1 MKHHTTDRRAFPCA
15 KPLLLAICAAGSL
28 ALGTASAQQVLD
40 IQPTAGQPTLIL
52 PAATG
57 RNKAPATAAS
67 NAPASSGSATPLVAD
82 VDLGQATAPA
92 SSPTPTARSTTID
105 ATPTQTQL
113 VQGGVARRAAAAMAQ
128 GTPAETTMAST
139 GNRAAGK
146 STVATAAKAKA
157 ALPAGD
163 RPGIERAVF
172 ARLPIRVGLPVQ
184 RERLITL
191 PGPAALHVPGDIDSV
206 ARVEAIDRTIYV
218 TALVPFAPIRIVAEL
233 IDGGQQ
239 IPLDLVAN
247 AQTSAASA
255 ELEVFLDK
263 KPASGAVAAVD
274 SAQAEGTPSV
284 DMVELTR
291 YASRML
297 YAPRRLAGAKA
308 GIQQVQVSTKPV
320 IGLVRGG
327 LVESVPLG
335 QWRSA
340 GLYVTAV
347 RVTNKSAQPFELPL
361 EHLRGRWLA
370 VTAQHGRIGPAGSE
384 TDTTALYLICDR
396 AFDACL

>member
-1 MKHHTTDRRAFPCA
+1 MSDHSPFLAGHALRA
-15 KPLLLAICAAGSL
+15 SL
-28 ALGTASAQQVLD
+28 AALVVFATM
-40 IQPTAGQPTLIL
+40 PTLAQHVQDIAPAAAQPPLIAL
-52 PAATG
+52 PAAG
-57 RNKAPATAAS
+57 QRPAPT
-67 NAPASSGSATPLVAD
+67 SSTSSPPMVAE
-82 VDLGQATAPA
+82 VDLGQAGTAAAGA
-92 SSPTPTARSTTID
+92 SSAPMP
-105 ATPTQTQL
+105 Q
-113 VQGGVARRAAAAMAQ
+113 GVAARAAAAARDLGASASAGQ
-128 GTPAETTMAST
+128 AAPIPRAKPAARP
-139 GNRAAGK
+139 GNRSVAA
-146 STVATAAKAKA
+146 SDAAA
-157 ALPAGD
+157 PSD
-163 RPGIERAVF
+163 RPGVERAVF
-172 ARLPIRVGLPVQ
+172 NRQPVRVGLPVQ

-191 PGPAALHVPGDIDSV
+191 PGPAALHVPADIESV

-233 IDGGQQ
+233 IDGGRQ

-247 AQTSAASA
+247 AQTSGASA
-255 ELEVFLDK
+255 ELEVFLDR
-263 KPASGAVAAVD
+263 SGRQEAAAG
-274 SAQAEGTPSV
+274 AQAATESGPPAA

-291 YASRML
+291 FASRML
-297 YAPRRLAGAKA
+297 YAPRRLATTRP
-308 GIQQVQVSTKPV
+308 GISQVQVSTKPV
-320 IGLVRGG
+320 PGLVRGG
-327 LVESVPLG
+327 LVETVPLG

>member
-1 MKHHTTDRRAFPCA
+1 MKHHTIDRTASRWE
-15 KPLLLAICAAGSL
+15 KHLLVAVCAASCLASGS
-28 ALGTASAQQVLD
+28 ASAQQVLD
-40 IQPTAGQPTLIL
+40 IQPSAGQPALIL

-57 RNKAPATAAS
+57 GSKAPAAAATK
-67 NAPASSGSATPLVAD
+67 APASSGSTTPLVAD

-92 SSPTPTARSTTID
+92 SSPNPASRMTAGEA
-105 ATPTQTQL
+105 ATAQAQPAP
-113 VQGGVARRAAAAMAQ
+113 GGVARRAAAAMAQ
-128 GTPAETTMAST
+128 GTPAETLTAST
-139 GNRAAGK
+139 GNRAAVK
-146 STVATAAKAKA
+146 SSAAAKAKA
-157 ALPAGD
+157 ASPAMD

-172 ARLPIRVGLPVQ
+172 ARLPVRVGLPVL

-263 KPASGAVAAVD
+263 KPASGASGASE
-274 SAQAEGTPSV
+274 SAQAEGTPSS

-320 IGLVRGG
+320 PGLVRGG

>member
-1 MKHHTTDRRAFPCA
+1 MKAHIHRSLGKLWLCGSVTALAMLMP
-15 KPLLLAICAAGSL
+15 PLAR
-28 ALGTASAQQVLD
+28 AQQVQD
-40 IQPTAGQPTLIL
+40 IKPAVAQPPLIPL
-52 PAATG
+52 PGTG
-57 RNKAPATAAS
+57 AVSPNPSGKASPV
-67 NAPASSGSATPLVAD
+67 VAD
-82 VDLGQATAPA
+82 LDLGQVPSGTGTT
-92 SSPTPTARSTTID
+92 SSAAAAAAGAEPMPVSKS
-105 ATPTQTQL
+105 Q
-113 VQGGVARRAAAAMAQ
+113 GVAQRAAAAAAQ
-128 GTPAETTMAST
+128 GGAVEGVHPAPVKPGAKGSARPSKAS
-139 GNRAAGK
+139 AA
-146 STVATAAKAKA
+146 AAA
-157 ALPAGD
+157 APD
-163 RPGIERAVF
+163 RLGIERAVF
-172 ARLPIRVGLPVQ
+172 ARLPVRVGLPVL

-191 PGPAALHVPGDIDSV
+191 PGPAALHVPGDIETV
-206 ARVEAIDRTIYV
+206 ARIETIDRTIYV

-239 IPLDLVAN
+239 IPLDLVAT
-247 AQTSAASA
+247 AQTAAASA

-263 KPASGAVAAVD
+263 SPARSNAA
-274 SAQAEGTPSV
+274 SAQDSSSEGPPAA

-291 YASRML
+291 FASRML
-297 YAPRRLAGAKA
+297 YAPRRLATARA

-320 IGLVRGG
+320 PALVRGG

-361 EHLRGRWLA
+361 EHLRGRWLS

>member
-1 MKHHTTDRRAFPCA
+1 MR
-15 KPLLLAICAAGSL
+15 
-28 ALGTASAQQVLD
+28 
-40 IQPTAGQPTLIL
+40 
-52 PAATG
+52 
-57 RNKAPATAAS
+57 
-67 NAPASSGSATPLVAD
+67 
-82 VDLGQATAPA
+82 
-92 SSPTPTARSTTID
+92 
-105 ATPTQTQL
+105 
-113 VQGGVARRAAAAMAQ
+113 
-128 GTPAETTMAST
+128 
-139 GNRAAGK
+139 
-146 STVATAAKAKA
+146 
-157 ALPAGD
+157 PAGARESTD

-172 ARLPIRVGLPVQ
+172 ARLPVRVGLPVL

-191 PGPAALHVPGDIDSV
+191 PGPAALHVPADIETV
-206 ARVEAIDRTIYV
+206 ARIETIDRTIYV

-233 IDGGQQ
+233 IEGGQQ

-247 AQTSAASA
+247 TQTGAASA

-263 KPASGAVAAVD
+263 SPTRSAASPSQGSPNEGPPAA
-274 SAQAEGTPSV
+274 

-297 YAPRRLAGAKA
+297 YAPRRLATART

-320 IGLVRGG
+320 AGLVRGG
-327 LVESVPLG
+327 LVEAVPLG

-347 RVTNKSAQPFELPL
+347 RVTNKASQPFELPL
-361 EHLRGRWLA
+361 EHLRGRWIA

-384 TDTTALYLICDR
+384 TDTTALYLVCDR

>member
-1 MKHHTTDRRAFPCA
+1 MSDHTPYLAGHLAGHALRA
-15 KPLLLAICAAGSL
+15 SL
-28 ALGTASAQQVLD
+28 AALAVFAAVPALAQQVQD
-40 IQPTAGQPTLIL
+40 IA
-52 PAATG
+52 PAATQPPLIALPVAG
-57 RNKAPATAAS
+57 QKPV
-67 NAPASSGSATPLVAD
+67 PASSTASPPVVAE
-82 VDLGQATAPA
+82 VDLGQAGTVAAGASPAPV
-92 SSPTPTARSTTID
+92 P
-105 ATPTQTQL
+105 Q
-113 VQGGVARRAAAAMAQ
+113 GVAARAAAAARDS
-128 GTPAETTMAST
+128 GTSASSGQAAPIPRAKPAAKNT
-139 GNRAAGK
+139 NRAAASSG
-146 STVATAAKAKA
+146 TAA
-157 ALPAGD
+157 PSD
-163 RPGIERAVF
+163 RPGVERAVF
-172 ARLPIRVGLPVQ
+172 NRQPVRVGLPVQ

-191 PGPAALHVPGDIDSV
+191 PGPAALHVPADIESV

-233 IDGGQQ
+233 IDGGRQ

-247 AQTSAASA
+247 AQTSGASA
-255 ELEVFLDK
+255 ELEVFLDRAGSREASAGAAAATEAGP
-263 KPASGAVAAVD
+263 PAA
-274 SAQAEGTPSV
+274 

-291 YASRML
+291 FASRML
-297 YAPRRLAGAKA
+297 YAPRRLATTRP
-308 GIQQVQVSTKPV
+308 GISQVQVSTKPV
-320 IGLVRGG
+320 PGLVRGG
-327 LVESVPLG
+327 LVETVPLG

>member
-1 MKHHTTDRRAFPCA
+1 MSETLRPIPRR
-15 KPLLLAICAAGSL
+15 PLLWGSL
-28 ALGTASAQQVLD
+28 SGLTMLMSPLAFSQQVQD
-40 IQPTAGQPTLIL
+40 ITPAAGQPPLITL
-52 PAATG
+52 PAA
-57 RNKAPATAAS
+57 NS
-67 NAPASSGSATPLVAD
+67 NASASAPSRPARASSSTGAPVDATPPLVAD
-82 VDLGQATAPA
+82 VDLGQATGNAA
-92 SSPTPTARSTTID
+92 SSGPAPSTGEPM
-105 ATPTQTQL
+105 APKPQ
-113 VQGGVARRAAAAMAQ
+113 GVARRAAAAAQ
-128 GTPAETTMAST
+128 EPIAAPLAS
-139 GNRAAGK
+139 A
-146 STVATAAKAKA
+146 AAKSGAK
-157 ALPAGD
+157 PANRPAKPSPVGAGAID

-172 ARLPIRVGLPVQ
+172 ARLPVRVGLPVQ

-191 PGPAALHVPGDIDSV
+191 PGPAALHVPGDIESV
-206 ARVEAIDRTIYV
+206 ARIETIDRTIYV

-233 IDGGQQ
+233 IEGGQQ

-247 AQTSAASA
+247 PQTSGASA

-263 KPASGAVAAVD
+263 TPARSSGASGAGAAD
-274 SAQAEGTPSV
+274 GAAESMPAA

-291 YASRML
+291 FASRML
-297 YAPRRLAGAKA
+297 YAPRRLATTRP
-308 GIQQVQVSTKPV
+308 GIQQVQVANKPV
-320 IGLVRGG
+320 PGLVRGG
-327 LVESVPLG
+327 LVEAVPLG

-370 VTAQHGRIGPAGSE
+370 VTAQHGRIGAAGSE

>member
-1 MKHHTTDRRAFPCA
+1 MSDHTPYLAGHLAGHALRA
-15 KPLLLAICAAGSL
+15 SL
-28 ALGTASAQQVLD
+28 AALAVFAAVPALAQQVQD
-40 IQPTAGQPTLIL
+40 IAPAAAQSPLIAL
-52 PAATG
+52 PAAG
-57 RNKAPATAAS
+57 QKPATASSTAS
-67 NAPASSGSATPLVAD
+67 PPVVAE
-82 VDLGQATAPA
+82 VDLGQAGTVAAGTSPAPM
-92 SSPTPTARSTTID
+92 P
-105 ATPTQTQL
+105 Q
-113 VQGGVARRAAAAMAQ
+113 GVAARAAAAARDP
-128 GTPAETTMAST
+128 GTSASSGQAAPIPRAKPAARNA
-139 GNRAAGK
+139 NRAGAP
-146 STVATAAKAKA
+146 SAAA
-157 ALPAGD
+157 AAASD
-163 RPGIERAVF
+163 RPGVERAIFNRQPV
-172 ARLPIRVGLPVQ
+172 RVGLPVQ

-191 PGPAALHVPGDIDSV
+191 PGPAALHVPADIESV

-233 IDGGQQ
+233 IDGGRQ

-247 AQTSAASA
+247 AQTSGASA
-255 ELEVFLDK
+255 ELEVFLDRAGSREASAGAAAATEAGP
-263 KPASGAVAAVD
+263 PAA
-274 SAQAEGTPSV
+274 

-291 YASRML
+291 FASRML
-297 YAPRRLAGAKA
+297 YAPRRLATTRP
-308 GIQQVQVSTKPV
+308 GISQVQVSTKPV
-320 IGLVRGG
+320 PGLVRGG
-327 LVESVPLG
+327 LVETVPLG

>member
-1 MKHHTTDRRAFPCA
+1 MPDHTPT
-15 KPLLLAICAAGSL
+15 LAGHALRVSL
-28 ALGTASAQQVLD
+28 AALAVFAAVPALAQQVQD
-40 IQPTAGQPTLIL
+40 IAPAAAQPPLIAL
-52 PAATG
+52 PAAG
-57 RNKAPATAAS
+57 QKP
-67 NAPASSGSATPLVAD
+67 APASSTTSPPVVAE
-82 VDLGQATAPA
+82 VDLGQAGTVAA
-92 SSPTPTARSTTID
+92 GASPTPV
-105 ATPTQTQL
+105 PQ
-113 VQGGVARRAAAAMAQ
+113 GVAARAAAAARDS
-128 GTPAETTMAST
+128 GTSASSGQAAPISRAKPAARNA
-139 GNRAAGK
+139 NRAGAP
-146 STVATAAKAKA
+146 SAAA
-157 ALPAGD
+157 ASD
-163 RPGIERAVF
+163 RPGVERAVF
-172 ARLPIRVGLPVQ
+172 NRQPVRVGLPVQ

-191 PGPAALHVPGDIDSV
+191 PGPAALHVPADIESV

-233 IDGGQQ
+233 IDGGRQ

-247 AQTSAASA
+247 AQTSGASA
-255 ELEVFLDK
+255 ELEVFLDRTGSREASAGAAAATEAGP
-263 KPASGAVAAVD
+263 PAA
-274 SAQAEGTPSV
+274 

-291 YASRML
+291 FASRML
-297 YAPRRLAGAKA
+297 YAPRRLATTRP
-308 GIQQVQVSTKPV
+308 GISQVQVSTKPV
-320 IGLVRGG
+320 PGLVRGG
-327 LVESVPLG
+327 LVETVPLG

>member
-1 MKHHTTDRRAFPCA
+1 MPELLHHHASRS
-15 KPLLLAICAAGSL
+15 LLWGALAGL
-28 ALGTASAQQVLD
+28 ALISNTAALAQQVQD
-40 IQPTAGQPTLIL
+40 IQPAGNQPPMITL
-52 PAATG
+52 PASGTS
-57 RNKAPATAAS
+57 KAAEPAGNAS
-67 NAPASSGSATPLVAD
+67 PMVAD
-82 VDLGQATAPA
+82 IDLGQTPGGSRSLPSTSDTAAPK
-92 SSPTPTARSTTID
+92 P
-105 ATPTQTQL
+105 
-113 VQGGVARRAAAAMAQ
+113 QGIARRAAAAAQ
-128 GTPAETTMAST
+128 GTPETTTASPTPAALT
-139 GNRAAGK
+139 GKGRGRAAMR
-146 STVATAAKAKA
+146 
-157 ALPAGD
+157 PAGARESTD

-172 ARLPIRVGLPVQ
+172 ARLPVRVGLPVL

-191 PGPAALHVPGDIDSV
+191 PGPAALHVPADIETV
-206 ARVEAIDRTIYV
+206 ARIETIDRTIYV

-233 IDGGQQ
+233 IEGGQQ

-247 AQTSAASA
+247 TQTGAASA

-263 KPASGAVAAVD
+263 SPPRSAASPSQGSPNEGPPAA
-274 SAQAEGTPSV
+274 

-297 YAPRRLAGAKA
+297 YAPRRLATART

-320 IGLVRGG
+320 AGLVRGG
-327 LVESVPLG
+327 LVEAVPLG

-347 RVTNKSAQPFELPL
+347 RVTNKASQPFELPL
-361 EHLRGRWLA
+361 EHLRGRWIA

-384 TDTTALYLICDR
+384 TDTTALYLVCDR

>member
-1 MKHHTTDRRAFPCA
+1 MSDHTPYLAGHALRA
-15 KPLLLAICAAGSL
+15 SL
-28 ALGTASAQQVLD
+28 AALAVFAAVPALAQQVQD
-40 IQPTAGQPTLIL
+40 IAPAAAQPPLIAL
-52 PAATG
+52 PAAG
-57 RNKAPATAAS
+57 QKP
-67 NAPASSGSATPLVAD
+67 APASSTTSPPVVAE
-82 VDLGQATAPA
+82 VDLGKAGTVAA
-92 SSPTPTARSTTID
+92 GASPTPV
-105 ATPTQTQL
+105 PQ
-113 VQGGVARRAAAAMAQ
+113 GVAARAAAAARDS
-128 GTPAETTMAST
+128 GTSASSGQAAPIPRAKPAAKNA
-139 GNRAAGK
+139 NRAGAP
-146 STVATAAKAKA
+146 SAVATS
-157 ALPAGD
+157 D
-163 RPGIERAVF
+163 RPGVERAVF
-172 ARLPIRVGLPVQ
+172 NRQPVRVGLPVQ

-191 PGPAALHVPGDIDSV
+191 PGPAALHVPADIESV

-233 IDGGQQ
+233 IDGGRQ

-247 AQTSAASA
+247 AQTSGASA
-255 ELEVFLDK
+255 ELEVFLDRSGSREASAGAAAATEAGP
-263 KPASGAVAAVD
+263 PAA
-274 SAQAEGTPSV
+274 

-291 YASRML
+291 FASRML
-297 YAPRRLAGAKA
+297 YAPRRLATTRP
-308 GIQQVQVSTKPV
+308 GISQVLVSTKPV
-320 IGLVRGG
+320 PGLVRGG
-327 LVESVPLG
+327 LVETVPLG

>member
-1 MKHHTTDRRAFPCA
+1 MPDLTPCRAGLRPR
-15 KPLLLAICAAGSL
+15 LSVL
-28 ALGTASAQQVLD
+28 ALAAFVALPVLAQQVQD
-40 IQPTAGQPTLIL
+40 ITPAAAQPPLIAL
-52 PAATG
+52 PAAG
-57 RNKAPATAAS
+57 QKPAPT
-67 NAPASSGSATPLVAD
+67 SSTTSPPMVAD
-82 VDLGQATAPA
+82 VDLGQAGTAA
-92 SSPTPTARSTTID
+92 AGSSPAPM
-105 ATPTQTQL
+105 PQ
-113 VQGGVARRAAAAMAQ
+113 GVAARAAAAARDS
-128 GTPAETTMAST
+128 GTSASPGQAAPIPRAKPAAKNA
-139 GNRAAGK
+139 NRAAASSG
-146 STVATAAKAKA
+146 AAAMS
-157 ALPAGD
+157 D
-163 RPGIERAVF
+163 RPGVERAVF
-172 ARLPIRVGLPVQ
+172 NRQPVRVGLPVQ

-191 PGPAALHVPGDIDSV
+191 PGPAALHVPADIESV

-233 IDGGQQ
+233 IDGGRQ

-247 AQTSAASA
+247 AQTSGASA
-255 ELEVFLDK
+255 ELEVFLDR
-263 KPASGAVAAVD
+263 SGRQETSAG
-274 SAQAEGTPSV
+274 AQAATESGPPAA

-291 YASRML
+291 FASRML
-297 YAPRRLAGAKA
+297 YAPRRLATTRP
-308 GIQQVQVSTKPV
+308 GISQVQVSTKPV
-320 IGLVRGG
+320 PGLVRGG
-327 LVESVPLG
+327 LVETVPLG